1 MALNQALIS
10 QEMFVAFSKKSPC
23 HSLVEKFGQGIT
35 EMTTNG
41 SFDHMMD
48 DATTAW
54 DNAQK
59 SSK

>member
-1 MALNQALIS
+1 MALKQALIT

-23 HSLVEKFGQGIT
+23 HSLIEKFGQGIT
-35 EMTTNG
+35 ELTTDG
-41 SFDHMMD
+41 SFDRMMD